1 MDITIDGRLI
11 GRDHP
16 TYFIADIAA
25 NHDGSLDRAKALVR
39 LAKEAGADAAKFQ
52 HFTASEIVSDYG
64 FRSIGSQVGHQAT
77 WTKSVTEVYADASVP
92 EHWTPELKAECDRV
106 GITFFSSPYDFAA
119 VDLLDPYVPAFK
131 IGSGDID
138 WIESLEYIAARGKP
152 VILAAGAATI
162 GEVQRAVDAVR
173 AINPQVALLQ
183 CNTNYTAADENFDYL
198 NLRVI
203 TTFAQM
209 WPDLV
214 VGLSDHTHGAA
225 AVLGAVALGARIIE
239 RHFTDDNSRGGPDHK
254 FALDPAAWAA
264 MVVETRHL
272 ERGLGSPAKTVA
284 ANESETAVVQRR
296 CVRAARDLPAGTL
309 LTRNDFD
316 VLRPATPGA
325 VTPDQVSQ
333 LVGTTLAVDRAAGS
347 ELRWTD
353 IVAGPSQ
360 EDDH

>member
-264 MVVETRHL
+264 MVV
-272 ERGLGSPAKTVA
+272 P
-284 ANESETAVVQRR
+284 
-296 CVRAARDLPAGTL
+296 
-309 LTRNDFD
+309 
-316 VLRPATPGA
+316 
-325 VTPDQVSQ
+325 
-333 LVGTTLAVDRAAGS
+333 
-347 ELRWTD
+347 W
-353 IVAGPSQ
+353 
-360 EDDH
+360 